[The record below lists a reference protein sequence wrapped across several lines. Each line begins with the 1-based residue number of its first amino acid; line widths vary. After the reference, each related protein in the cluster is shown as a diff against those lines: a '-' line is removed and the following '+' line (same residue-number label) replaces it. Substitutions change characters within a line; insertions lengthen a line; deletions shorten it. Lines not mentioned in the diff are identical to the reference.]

1 MNLAGDYLGEE
12 ILFFSSMGTW
22 LHHIDRYKQ
31 QYYKFFAK
39 DPLFGADLMDC
50 IHKSVYLFLTLLQH
64 NHHIGR
70 GVGGPCGV

>member
-22 LHHIDRYKQ
+22 LHHIDCYER

-39 DPLFGADLMDC
+39 DPLFGADLMD
-50 IHKSVYLFLTLLQH
+50 
-64 NHHIGR
+64 
-70 GVGGPCGV
+70 

>member
-1 MNLAGDYLGEE
+1 MKLAGDCLGEKSQ
-12 ILFFSSMGTW
+12 ICLSMRMW
-22 LHHIDRYKQ
+22 MRHIDCFDM
-31 QYYKFFAK
+31 QYDKAYAK